1 VYAQEI
7 RTIYADTFEKANS
20 NQKQRLTRYV
30 FKQASKRQRME
41 NSAAATPISSSQL
54 HPLLAWRN
62 KPKSKLRKLEN
73 SDVGM
78 RIHLP
83 SRFILV
89 SKTDTVYVYRNL
101 KFEFMRTDYQTFF
114 SNHKL
119 NIKTAKKFTLT
130 LCNNVVGNDL
140 RAAISSAR
148 LFLLNEDKES
158 EGFVLADVGEN
169 EANTNLLTK
178 NGFTRFKNYL
188 IEYYNFAGL
197 EWYDKERSWAPHKM
211 VRPLRKSRELVNV
224 LQAKTAELCYDPP
237 IHENI
242 PVYFY
247 LQEYKENDFRIDR
260 KRLLENDDD
269 VKLHLQADGENVLTL
284 QSTVKRGEKML
295 GVFAAT
301 DMPAG
306 SVISI
311 YLGTEKTEANKL
323 QAEESMYA
331 ISLQQ
336 MWLHSKELTTFKK
349 EKKFFCNPDDAY
361 CLAHFFNSSDFYK
374 DGQYVND
381 EQAENCRIG
390 KEGIIQLTKHVM
402 LGDELLWKYGQDYY
416 HA

>member
-1 VYAQEI
+1 
-7 RTIYADTFEKANS
+7 
-20 NQKQRLTRYV
+20 YV
-30 FKQASKRQRME
+30 FEQAFKRQKIE
-41 NSAAATPISSSQL
+41 NSSAATPISSPQS

-62 KPKSKLRKLEN
+62 KPKSKLRELAN
-73 SDVGM
+73 SNVGM

-89 SKTDTVYVYRNL
+89 LETDTVSVYRNL

-114 SNHKL
+114 CNHKL
-119 NIKTAKKFTLT
+119 NIKTAQQFTLK

-140 RAAISSAR
+140 RTAISSAR
-148 LFLLNEDKES
+148 SFLLNEDKES

-169 EANTNLLTK
+169 EAKINLLTK
-178 NGFTRFKNYL
+178 NGFTTFLNYL
-188 IEYYNFAGL
+188 KPYHIFAGL
-197 EWYDKERSWAPHKM
+197 EWYANERIWARHKM
-211 VRPLRKSRELVNV
+211 VRPLRKSTELVDV
-224 LQAKTAELCYDPP
+224 LQAKTIELCYDPQ
-237 IHENI
+237 IRNNI

-247 LQEYKENDFRIDR
+247 LKDYKENHFRIDR
-260 KRLLENDDD
+260 ELLLENDDD

-306 SVISI
+306 SKISI
-311 YLGTEKTEANKL
+311 YLGTEVTEANKS
-323 QAEESMYA
+323 QAQKSMYA

-336 MWLHSKELTTFKK
+336 MWLHSKELTTFEKQ
-349 EKKFFCNPDDAY
+349 KKFFCDPDDAY
-361 CLAHFFNSSDFYK
+361 CLAHFFNSSDFYE

-390 KEGIIQLTKHVM
+390 REGIIQLTKDVL
-402 LGDELLWKYGQDYY
+402 LGDELLWRYGQDYY
-416 HA
+416 HAEIR